1 MRSTPWPSTPTG
13 VPRGLLLLLAFSAG
27 LALLG
32 LTAGCN
38 RPSGASPD
46 QAAQAPAAETP
57 EVKVVKPERKDVRR
71 LIERPGFNIEAYE
84 RTPLYAKIPGY
95 VQKWYFDMG
104 DWVCKD
110 DVLADLYIPEME
122 VELRQ
127 KEASVGQAAAEIKQA
142 DAAVLRARA
151 ELIRARAQ
159 YE

>member
-95 VQKWYFDMG
+95 VQRWHVDIG
-104 DWVCKD
+104 DRVKKD
-110 DVLADLYIPEME
+110 QVLAELYVPEMVDDLKE
-122 VELRQ
+122 KRAAVEL
-127 KEASVGQAAAEIKQA
+127 AAAQIKQA
-142 DAAVLRARA
+142 EAARLTAEAQVARTK
-151 ELIRARAQ
+151 
-159 YE
+159 